1 MKSRRADAVLVGL
14 SSLVP
19 ACLAASHVGNV
30 ADAAHDAG
38 VARVLGLDPQAWRA
52 LDVVVGAVLALA
64 PVGTRSSR
72 AALGGVLVVAA
83 MGAVLYFIARRL
95 LARCAQTPHLG
106 FFVAAIAAT
115 TPLVAAPWQI
125 EGAAVGGSVT
135 GAFLAVL
142 PVALIALVDEQ
153 PAWPGL
159 TFGVAFALGLA
170 LGHEPLD
177 GACAFAG
184 CAAYVATSLPAREA
198 LARSWREQRPLLLAS
213 PLAGLAPL
221 AVAIVRVRSTGA
233 PFAAALGSDWAGER
247 GLSHGGPPWSFLS
260 TELGVVL
267 VLLTIAG
274 TLLAMLV
281 PGARPLASSLVAV
294 TVSGFGCAW
303 LGAPLG
309 PTRFGAPVLA
319 GFATASVLAGVAMQA
334 VVRATA
340 TAKVPM
346 RRASAAMIVVLEVVL
361 PVDMADDGLVR
372 AAPRA
377 AGAASTWD
385 DAAWGSLPPA
395 TVVLLT
401 DSVVFA
407 RARAAQAGGR
417 LRGDLTLVPT
427 FLHDARA
434 WRALAAD
441 PALVPL
447 WRDLELVGA
456 PGEASLSSLA
466 TLRPLAMPYVP
477 EWGKSIGKHLV
488 PVTLFDRFEP
498 EPRGASDRRR
508 GLDAF
513 AALREP
519 LQRGIAGDPELMA
532 AAADLLQA
540 RARLVTDLSSDPD
553 LVARTAADVRAFLPQ
568 DPAVARAPERGR

>member
-1 MKSRRADAVLVGL
+1 
-14 SSLVP
+14 
-19 ACLAASHVGNV
+19 
-30 ADAAHDAG
+30 
-38 VARVLGLDPQAWRA
+38 
-52 LDVVVGAVLALA
+52 
-64 PVGTRSSR
+64 
-72 AALGGVLVVAA
+72 
-83 MGAVLYFIARRL
+83 
-95 LARCAQTPHLG
+95 
-106 FFVAAIAAT
+106 
-115 TPLVAAPWQI
+115 
-125 EGAAVGGSVT
+125 
-135 GAFLAVL
+135 
-142 PVALIALVDEQ
+142 
-153 PAWPGL
+153 
-159 TFGVAFALGLA
+159 
-170 LGHEPLD
+170 
-177 GACAFAG
+177 
-184 CAAYVATSLPAREA
+184 
-198 LARSWREQRPLLLAS
+198 
-213 PLAGLAPL
+213 
-221 AVAIVRVRSTGA
+221 
-233 PFAAALGSDWAGER
+233 
-247 GLSHGGPPWSFLS
+247 
-260 TELGVVL
+260 
-267 VLLTIAG
+267 
-274 TLLAMLV
+274 MLV

-294 TVSGFGCAW
+294 TISGFGCAW

-334 VVRATA
+334 VVRAVA

-372 AAPRA
+372 AGPRGS
-377 AGAASTWD
+377 GAASAWD
-385 DAAWGSLPPA
+385 DAAWASLPPA

-401 DSVVFA
+401 DSVLFA

-417 LRGDLTLVPT
+417 LRDDLTLVPT

-447 WRDLELVGA
+447 WRDLELVGT

-466 TLRPLAMPYVP
+466 AVRPLAMPYVP

-508 GLDAF
+508 GLDDF
-513 AALREP
+513 AALRDP

-553 LVARTAADVRAFLPQ
+553 LAARTAADLRAFLPA
-568 DPAVARAPERGR
+568 DPAVARASERGR

>member
-52 LDVVVGAVLALA
+52 LDVGVGALLALA

-72 AALGGVLVVAA
+72 AALGGALVAAA
-83 MGAVLYFIARRL
+83 MGAVLYLVARRL

-125 EGAAVGGSVT
+125 ESAAVGGSVT

-142 PVALIALVDEQ
+142 PIALIALVEER
-153 PAWPGL
+153 PAWPAV
-159 TFGVAFALGLA
+159 TFAVGLA
-170 LGHEPLD
+170 LGHEPLA
-177 GACAFAG
+177 GACALAG
-184 CAAYVATSLPAREA
+184 CAAYLAMSPPARGA
-198 LARSWREQRPLLLAS
+198 LGRSWREQRPLLFAS

-221 AVAIVRVRSTGA
+221 AVAIVRVRASGA
-233 PFAAALGSDWAGER
+233 PLAAALASDWSGER

-281 PGARPLASSLVAV
+281 PGARPLASALVAV
-294 TVSGFGCAW
+294 TVSGLGCAW

-334 VVRATA
+334 VVRAIA

-372 AAPRA
+372 AGPRA
-377 AGAASTWD
+377 SGAASAWD
-385 DAAWGSLPPA
+385 DAAWGSLPPT

-401 DSVVFA
+401 DSVLFA

-427 FLHDARA
+427 FVHDARA

-447 WRDLELVGA
+447 WRDLELVGT

-508 GLDAF
+508 GLDGF

-553 LVARTAADVRAFLPQ
+553 LAARTAADLRAFSPP
-568 DPAVARAPERGR
+568 DPAVARAPQRRP